1 MRTKLRLVV
10 LAGLLTTGVQA
21 AEVFNG
27 ALTFDTQNQS
37 LWSSGAAFQFG
48 YQDFFGITADPSP
61 FVINPAVRSGTVPP
75 FGASWSVDPY
85 FQFDSNLRAGIGV
98 GANVTGGSIDASL
111 GYTVS
116 LNAPGTI
123 VKGQAFSLAGSALQ
137 SAASSFSVQSPNASA
152 YVDGILQIYLGG
164 YMRFVTSGLMGDHDY
179 RMGRLGFT
187 DGSTSNTPYRTLA
200 NVDRSPEI
208 VSVNRNDSGQLR
220 VLGTNQGGIG
230 SQYQLGS
237 TTITAGDW
245 RVAPNGAYDG
255 NVVRGSDQK
264 TLLTAALDVDQLA
277 MGGVPALGT
286 GVAHDWGVIAMDFGY
301 EIVDLTATLQMGLR
315 QNLSLQSSLLVQ
327 LLFSEEVLV
336 GGVPTMVYNGPLDAM
351 PQITLLTDSVTVTPS
366 FAVAAQLL
374 NDTDL
379 TVDATLA
386 LIAFEGHAYADYD
399 FSYFGSRSGV
409 VVDQSFGPMYEWS
422 TSMPLF
428 DVDVYGQQFVL
439 GGFQMVEGESF
450 VLTAVPEPRTY
461 ALLLAGLVVLVM
473 RARRRVSPR

>member
-1 MRTKLRLVV
+1 MRRRFRSVA
-10 LAGLLTTGVQA
+10 LAGLLATSAHA

-27 ALTFDTQNQS
+27 SITFETQSQS

-48 YQDFFGITADPSP
+48 YQDFFGIT
-61 FVINPAVRSGTVPP
+61 PAARSGTVPP
-75 FGASWSVDPY
+75 FNSSWSVDPY
-85 FQFDSNLRAGIGV
+85 FQFDANLRAGIGV

-111 GYTVS
+111 GYSVS

-137 SAASSFSVQSPNASA
+137 SGASSFSVQSPNASA

-179 RMGRLGFT
+179 RMGRRGFT
-187 DGSTSNTPYRTLA
+187 DGSTTNTPYRTLA

-245 RVAPNGAYDG
+245 RVAPSGAYDG

-286 GVAHDWGVIAMDFGY
+286 GVAHDWCLIAMDFGY

-315 QNLSLQSSLLVQ
+315 QSLSLQSNLLVQ
-327 LLFSEEVLV
+327 LLFSE
-336 GGVPTMVYNGPLDAM
+336 
-351 PQITLLTDSVTVTPS
+351 
-366 FAVAAQLL
+366 
-374 NDTDL
+374 
-379 TVDATLA
+379 
-386 LIAFEGHAYADYD
+386 
-399 FSYFGSRSGV
+399 
-409 VVDQSFGPMYEWS
+409 
-422 TSMPLF
+422 
-428 DVDVYGQQFVL
+428 
-439 GGFQMVEGESF
+439 
-450 VLTAVPEPRTY
+450 
-461 ALLLAGLVVLVM
+461 
-473 RARRRVSPR
+473 